1 MRRTRSHSHE
11 RQRTPLRSLNRVRLL
26 RGARRAA
33 AHVRRGRGAVRGR
46 QAETK
51 IVRSR
56 AREIERTLRLIDKAK
71 DELER
76 RLDGGDA
83 DVKVSDLWNLIRAER
98 LLTGETTDRIEV
110 REVRLLFSAQ
120 VRSRRPVRRLSA
132 AAEFLKELETATAG
146 LLELEPGDAELD
158 GGSEIG

>member
-1 MRRTRSHSHE
+1 MRRTRSYSHE

-110 REVRLLFSAQ
+110 REVRLLFSARFAVA
-120 VRSRRPVRRLSA
+120 VRFVDSARRQS
-132 AAEFLKELETATAG
+132 
-146 LLELEPGDAELD
+146 
-158 GGSEIG
+158 S